1 MKNIRTCKQLQK
13 ALREVNEGVG
23 ILVQRV
29 GITYRVNSGG
39 YRLTRYSVK
48 DLVEEMNKETVALN
62 YALWCKDE
70 SRQTIYIKGLK
81 AEK

>member
-1 MKNIRTCKQLQK
+1 MIRTCKQLEA
-13 ALREVNEGVG
+13 ALRKVNDIALRVEKVG
-23 ILVQRV
+23 IA
-29 GITYRVNSGG
+29 YRVSYAS

-70 SRQTIYIKGLK
+70 SRKTIYIKGLK
-81 AEK
+81 AKK

>member
-1 MKNIRTCKQLQK
+1 MKNIRTCKQLEA
-13 ALREVNEGVG
+13 ALRKVNDIPVHVHKVG
-23 ILVQRV
+23 IA
-29 GITYRVNSGG
+29 YRVSYAS

-70 SRQTIYIKGLK
+70 SRQTLYIKGLK